1 MVPPCRARDM
11 KAMKTQ
17 RTQKGVTLLEVLVAV
32 FVLSVGLLGHSK
44 IQALGVR
51 ASTDAHLRTQ
61 ATYLLSEMM
70 ERLRANRPA
79 ADSNYYA
86 TIDYA
91 SIDCSAAPAK
101 VCSEG
106 MAGSAVECMP
116 TRLRTRMQY
125 TGFVM
130 CSAACPTEM
139 SSSGVRLRL
148 FHPGQ
153 LGRARRRRQYT
164 EQECFSGIYTLGH
177 GYAGKRIHAD

>member
-1 MVPPCRARDM
+1 M
-11 KAMKTQ
+11 KVMNTL
-17 RTQKGVTLLEVLVAV
+17 RVQKGVTLIEVLIAV

-91 SIDCSAAPAK
+91 SIDCSSAPAK

-106 MAGSAVECMP
+106 TAGSAMECNPNEIADEDAMHWFCDVQRSMP
-116 TRLRTRMQY
+116 NGNVSIGVAASIYSIQVSWDGLDEDGNTQNRT
-125 TGFVM
+125 V
-130 CSAACPTEM
+130 SAAFIP
-139 SSSGVRLRL
+139 
-148 FHPGQ
+148 
-153 LGRARRRRQYT
+153 
-164 EQECFSGIYTLGH
+164 
-177 GYAGKRIHAD
+177 